1 FDLPGQAVLTLAVI
15 GSCGPAPPAPA
26 PPFLEEPANGSA
38 LLGEGAELRCRA
50 RVGVAVQWAR
60 GGLLLGAT
68 PTRAHPRYRLA
79 GDPQRGEHHLRIR
92 PVALEDDAA
101 FTCQAGE
108 GNRTHSTRPALL
120 SVLVPPSPP
129 QLELLEGAELPLVGG
144 AEVRVRCHAHDA
156 RPAPTLELRLGQEP
170 LPDVASRVFE
180 GSHPKLSSSEATA
193 RLTPVPSDH
202 GRLLLCSASN
212 GAGAAPATAGL
223 RLEIAVPPSAPSIQG
238 LPALVRA
245 GEELRLLCLSR
256 GGRPPPSLHW
266 DKNGAPLEGAWS
278 VDEGGVARTR
288 LVFSPAPEDDGAIL
302 RCRAVTS
309 LPGGGASASVK
320 LRVTYPPAELTL
332 HGSAAL
338 SEGEEGRLSCTS
350 APSNPPVR
358 LRWWLGGRQLQP
370 SGQGRAPGGGAV
382 SNVTL
387 RGRGQDHGSAL
398 VCEAETPGLG
408 TRSVRVAVTVSHPP
422 TALWVEAPPPNATFR
437 VGEGL
442 RLLCLARGGHPAPQL
457 GWSKDGR
464 PLPEA
469 PPQSRSGHVTMRALH
484 VTAAPSD
491 NGADFRCEAGP
502 ARSAPV
508 RVRVLWRR
516 GCRSPQ
522 APPPTAGSRRG
533 HGCSSRRRCRCRI
546 SQSPAEPGARH
557 WAWPP
562 PPAQRRPLPRP
573 GSGRFRGRF
582 GAVGPCPSPPREL
595 QLERAGEGHHPRFF
609 RAFPAVTGGRSAHR
623 QRHPRRQRRL
633 SGAVPQRRGR
643 GRRRGHAAG
652 AGAPQHRPRPRPGG
666 GGGGGEGQLLCEAQG
681 SPLPPGS
688 VQWARLGD
696 SGAALALPP
705 GLEPQP
711 GGAGGSLRVRGA
723 RRDLGGP
730 YECRVDSG
738 VPPPARAVV
747 RLLVTYGPEM
757 EAEPEEGAGPG
768 VVLVP
773 EGAESAE
780 LRCRARGVP
789 GVELSW
795 ERNGRSLG
803 AGEPGSPFRELQWRE
818 GPWSSSVL
826 SVANL
831 SESRARLRRLFHQ
844 SHQSSQSSQSS
855 QSPRPRYRYQNVPAA
870 PPDWEN
876 WENWEGGN
884 GTVGVFECVAKNERG
899 RARRRVRLRLG
910 DRPDPPRALRLSGV
924 SGTSLSLT
932 WEPGFDGGLPQH
944 FLLRAAGPGAPPPP
958 AAIVTSGWSLTVG
971 GLRPATPYDV
981 TVRARNGRGDSA
993 PARLRAATSA
1003 PPPAPPPREEEPE
1016 EPPGGVAEGG
1026 GAPPALLGALCA
1038 LGGLL
1043 LPALGAGLCCRCH
1056 FRFRWGRGWKP
1067 AEGAETPS
1075 SGSSRGPSGFG
1086 SAPKGAEP
1094 HLYEEVE
1101 PWGEGQVT
1109 PEPLVT
1115 PEGELV

>member
-1 FDLPGQAVLTLAVI
+1 M
-15 GSCGPAPPAPA
+15 
-26 PPFLEEPANGSA
+26 
-38 LLGEGAELRCRA
+38 
-50 RVGVAVQWAR
+50 
-60 GGLLLGAT
+60 GGLVCTGL
-68 PTRAHPRYRLA
+68 YW
-79 GDPQRGEHHLRIR
+79 
-92 PVALEDDAA
+92 
-101 FTCQAGE
+101 E

-120 SVLVPPSPP
+120 SVIVPPSPP

-212 GAGAAPATAGL
+212 GAAAPVTAGL

-266 DKNGAPLEGAWS
+266 DKDGAPLEGAWS

-338 SEGEEGRLSCTS
+338 AEGEEGRLSCTS

-358 LRWWLGGRQLQP
+358 LRWWLGGRELRA

-408 TRSVRVAVTVSHPP
+408 TRSVRAMVSVSREWDWEGLGACPSKGACHLKGACPSLAPPPDPP

-508 RVRVLWRR
+508 RVRVLFPAQ
-516 GCRSPQ
+516 SVSISL
-522 APPPTAGSRRG
+522 APPQPRPGHALSLTCRAGPAHPAPELTWSRPGHAPEAGLPLPPSPAPHGGVTAGSRLLFQAALSLQDQPITCRAWSASLG
-533 HGCSSRRRCRCRI
+533 VATPPCSA
-546 SQSPAEPGARH
+546 PA
-557 WAWPP
+557 PP
-562 PPAQRRPLPRP
+562 PSGFRKVPRP
-573 GSGRFRGRF
+573 FWG
-582 GAVGPCPSPPREL
+582 C
-595 QLERAGEGHHPRFF
+595 
-609 RAFPAVTGGRSAHR
+609 RSA
-623 QRHPRRQRRL
+623 PIPPPE
-633 SGAVPQRRGR
+633 SCNWSVRGR
-643 GRRRGHAAG
+643 GITPGLSPRFRLSPGGALRIANVTRADSAAYRVRCRNAEGAAG
-652 AGAPQHRPRPRPGG
+652 AEVTLLVLVPPSIVRAPDPVVVEE
-666 GGGGGEGQLLCEAQG
+666 GGEGQLLCEAQG

-696 SGAALALPP
+696 SGAPLPLPP
-705 GLEPQP
+705 GLEPLP
-711 GGAGGSLRVRGA
+711 GGPGGSLWVRGA

-773 EGAESAE
+773 EGAESAQ

-844 SHQSSQSSQSS
+844 SHQSHQSSQSS

-884 GTVGVFECVAKNERG
+884 GTIGVFECVAKNERG

-958 AAIVTSGWSLTVG
+958 AALVTSGWSLTLG

-1003 PPPAPPPREEEPE
+1003 PPSAPPPRQEEPE
-1016 EPPGGVAEGG
+1016 QPQGGVAEGG

-1056 FRFRWGRGWKP
+1056 FRFRWGRGRKP

-1086 SAPKGAEP
+1086 SAPKGAEL

-1101 PWGEGQVT
+1101 PWGEGQEVT